1 MKKKKLIILL
11 SLAMPL
17 TVNALNLQGTQTF
30 TDEVNIPETH
40 NFENDGGV
48 ISDVISG
55 IKINP
60 DSNTVFEKDVIIN
73 LSKNNFPNATIN
85 SSFDGI
91 TNNIQTLMGTSSTTF
106 NGNLTINMKG
116 DSATAI
122 SLYDENVNLT
132 VNGKANISVDDTEDE
147 AIYMA
152 NGGNIVFNGETHI
165 NSNIN
170 AISILGSG
178 SNLTFNGES
187 YIKGDIDSDEG
198 ALLKINNKSI
208 INGNIYAELGGTV
221 ILDLAAGSKIVGAA
235 SSLFHDDDDGDD
247 PEYPNQDTTGIIKMN
262 LDNGASWEINQD
274 WSYITEL
281 SGQGNIKFINDN
293 NFGKL
298 TIENLKGA
306 STFNL
311 RTDIAAQQSDKII
324 ISKSSDTNRTVS
336 AEGTHTINLINNGSA
351 QTTGNE
357 KLTLVEID
365 DDAINT
371 AEFKTNHD
379 VELGGYQYSLNKD
392 GNDYVLTGQPITSST
407 PIESSAPITSSAMAS
422 AGFLNANYLMNYV
435 ETQTLLK
442 RLGDM
447 RTSGKF
453 GDVWLRGFTGKLDS
467 FSGGKLSKFDMSYH
481 GFQFGADKQLS
492 ENSPFVVGA
501 FVGQTYGDPDYRKG
515 DGSLRSFNT
524 GLYGTYLDNSGFYID
539 AVAKYDRQKN
549 HFKVKDTANNRVQG
563 TGHSNGLGLSM
574 ELGQKFKINDFY
586 IEPQTQFSYSHQN
599 DTSIKGSNGLR
610 VKLGNYNSLIG
621 RASALLGYEFNSDKN
636 SVNIYAKT
644 GIVREF
650 DGDTYYKL
658 NNHKESHSFKGN
670 WWNNGVGI
678 NANINQK
685 HNIYLD
691 LESSPGN
698 KFDLLQ
704 VNGGYRYS
712 F

>member
-1 MKKKKLIILL
+1 MKKKKLITLL
-11 SLAMPL
+11 SLVMPL

-40 NFENDGGV
+40 NFESFRDNV
-48 ISDVISG
+48 TSAINITSG
-55 IKINP
+55 
-60 DSNTVFEKDVIIN
+60 SNTVFEKDVSIIMSRDDLHN
-73 LSKNNFPNATIN
+73 LDDKFNISGISAFSPWSPIGE
-85 SSFDGI
+85 SFVV
-91 TNNIQTLMGTSSTTF
+91 F
-106 NGNLTINMKG
+106 NGDLNIEMNGEKMN
-116 DSATAI
+116 AI
-122 SLYDENVNLT
+122 SLLDKNVNLT
-132 VNGKANISVDDTEDE
+132 VNGKANLRSKSSEDDET
-147 AIYMA
+147 IFIM
-152 NGGNIVFNGETHI
+152 GGSSITFNDETHI
-165 NSNIN
+165 DSDID
-170 AISILGSG
+170 AIFLSGTG
-178 SNLTFNGES
+178 SNVTLNGES
-187 YIKGDIDSDEG
+187 YINGNLFINSG
-198 ALLKINNKSI
+198 ALLEIKNKSI
-208 INGNIYAELGGTV
+208 IKGDIWAEFGGKV
-221 ILDLAAGSKIVGAA
+221 ILDLAAGSKIVGEVSA
-235 SSLFHDDDDGDD
+235 FGDPDD
-247 PEYPNQDTTGIIKMN
+247 PDEPNQDTTGIIKMN
-262 LDNGASWEINQD
+262 LAKGSSWELD
-274 WSYITEL
+274 GYDSYLTEL
-281 SGQGNIKFINDN
+281 SGQGNIIFTNIENDN
-293 NFGKL
+293 DDYFGEL
-298 TIENLKGA
+298 VIENLKGA

-351 QTTGNE
+351 KTTGNE

-365 DDAINT
+365 ENATNT

-379 VELGGYQYSLNKD
+379 VELGGYQYSLNKE
-392 GNDYVLTGQPITSST
+392 GKDYVLTGQPITSS
-407 PIESSAPITSSAMAS
+407 AMAS
-422 AGFLNANYLMNYV
+422 VSFLNANYLMSYV

-447 RTSGKF
+447 RTSGEF

-467 FSGGKLSKFDMSYH
+467 FSGGKLSKFDMRYH

-492 ENSPFVVGA
+492 ENSPFVIGA
-501 FVGQTYGDPDYRKG
+501 FVGQTYGDPNYRKG
-515 DGSLRSFNT
+515 DGSLRSFNA
-524 GLYGTYLDNSGFYID
+524 GLYATYLDNSGFYID
-539 AVAKYDRQKN
+539 GIAKYDRLKN
-549 HFKVKDTANNRVQG
+549 QFKVRDTANNRVQG
-563 TGHSNGLGLSM
+563 SGHSNGVGVSM

-586 IEPQTQFSYSHQN
+586 IESQTQLSYSHQN
-599 DTSIKGSNGLR
+599 GTTINASNGLN
-610 VKLGNYNSLIG
+610 VKLGNYNSLLG
-621 RASALLGYEFNSDKN
+621 RASALFGYEYKSDKN
-636 SVNIYAKT
+636 SINLYAKT

-678 NANINQK
+678 NAQINQN

>member
-678 NANINQK
+678 NANFNQK

>member
-17 TVNALNLQGTQTF
+17 TVNALKLQGTQTF
-30 TDEVNIPETH
+30 TDEINIPITH
-40 NFENDGGV
+40 DFEYSGTEILAG
-48 ISDVISG
+48 ISITSG
-55 IKINP
+55 
-60 DSNTVFEKDVIIN
+60 SNTIFKNNVTINMSRDDIHNLESGVYIHGIRSFNDIGPQSSTVFDGDLNIGVKGENIDAIALLDKNSTVIIN
-73 LSKNNFPNATIN
+73 GKTTLTVDNPDDSDAIVVSK
-85 SSFDGI
+85 
-91 TNNIQTLMGTSSTTF
+91 
-106 NGNLTINMKG
+106 GNL
-116 DSATAI
+116 
-122 SLYDENVNLT
+122 
-132 VNGKANISVDDTEDE
+132 
-147 AIYMA
+147 
-152 NGGNIVFNGETHI
+152 
-165 NSNIN
+165 
-170 AISILGSG
+170 IL
-178 SNLTFNGES
+178 NGES
-187 YIKGDIDSDEG
+187 FINGDIYAIDNG
-198 ALLKINNKSI
+198 TVKINNKSI
-208 INGNIYAELGGTV
+208 INGDIFTNFGGTV
-221 ILDLAAGSKIVGAA
+221 ILDLAAGSKIVGEVSA
-235 SSLFHDDDDGDD
+235 FGDPDD
-247 PEYPNQDTTGIIKMN
+247 PDYPGQDTTGIIKMN
-262 LDNGASWEINQD
+262 LAKGSSWELEGYD
-274 WSYITEL
+274 SYVTEL
-281 SGQGNIKFINDN
+281 SGQGNITFTSFTRSN
-293 NFGKL
+293 NFGEL
-298 TIENLKGA
+298 VIENLKGA

-351 QTTGNE
+351 KTTGNE

-365 DDAINT
+365 ENATNT

-447 RTSGKF
+447 RTSGEF

-467 FSGGKLSKFDMSYH
+467 FSGGKLSQFDMRYH

-492 ENSPFVVGA
+492 ESSPFVIGT
-501 FVGQTYGDPDYRKG
+501 FVGQTYGDPNYRKG
-515 DGSLRSFNT
+515 DGSLRSFNA
-524 GLYGTYLDNSGFYID
+524 GLYATYLDNSGFYID
-539 AVAKYDRQKN
+539 GIAKYDRLKN
-549 HFKVKDTANNRVQG
+549 QFKVRDTANNRVQG
-563 TGHSNGLGLSM
+563 SGHSNGIGVSM

-586 IEPQTQFSYSHQN
+586 IEPQTQLSYSHQN
-599 DTSIKGSNGLR
+599 GTTINASNGLN
-610 VKLGNYNSLIG
+610 VKLGNYNSLLG
-621 RASALLGYEFNSDKN
+621 RASALFGYEYKSDKN
-636 SVNIYAKT
+636 SINLYAKT

-678 NANINQK
+678 NAQINQN

>member
-30 TDEVNIPETH
+30 TEEVNITATH

-73 LSKNNFPNATIN
+73 LSKNNFPNAANN
-85 SSFDGI
+85 SSFNGI

-122 SLYDENVNLT
+122 SLYDENANLT

-165 NSNIN
+165 NSNID

-187 YIKGDIDSDEG
+187 YIKGDIDSAEG

-208 INGNIYAELGGTV
+208 INGDIYAELGGTV

-235 SSLFHDDDDGDD
+235 SSLFNDDGDD
-247 PEYPNQDTTGIIKMN
+247 PEYLNQDTTGIIKMN

-336 AEGTHTINLINNGSA
+336 AEGIHTINLINNGSV
-351 QTTGNE
+351 QTTGKE

-422 AGFLNANYLMNYV
+422 AGFLNANYLTNYV

-447 RTSGKF
+447 RTSGEF

-467 FSGGKLSKFDMSYH
+467 FSSGKLSQFDMRYH

-492 ENSPFVVGA
+492 ESSPFVIGA
-501 FVGQTYGDPDYRKG
+501 FVGQTYGDPNYRKG

-524 GLYGTYLDNSGFYID
+524 GVYATYLDNSGFYID
-539 AVAKYDRQKN
+539 GVAKYDRLKN
-549 HFKVKDTANNRVQG
+549 QFKVRDTANNRVQG
-563 TGHSNGLGLSM
+563 SGHSNGVGVSM

-586 IEPQTQFSYSHQN
+586 IEPQTQLSYSHQN
-599 DTSIKGSNGLR
+599 GTTINASNGLN
-610 VKLGNYNSLIG
+610 VKLGNYNSLLG
-621 RASALLGYEFNSDKN
+621 RASALFGYEYKSDKN
-636 SVNIYAKT
+636 SINLYAKT

-678 NANINQK
+678 NAQINQN

>member
-17 TVNALNLQGTQTF
+17 TVNALKLQGTQIF
-30 TDEVNIPETH
+30 TDEVNIPITH
-40 NFENDGGV
+40 DFEHSGTE
-48 ISDVISG
+48 VISG
-55 IKINP
+55 ISITP
-60 DSNTVFEKDVIIN
+60 GSNTIFKKNVTINISRDDIHNIESDLTIDGLRAFNGIGPQSSAVFDGDLNINVKGENIDAIFLHDKNSTVIIN
-73 LSKNNFPNATIN
+73 GK
-85 SSFDGI
+85 
-91 TNNIQTLMGTSSTTF
+91 TF
-106 NGNLTINMKG
+106 LNVDDPEDIYDSGAIFVSEGNL
-116 DSATAI
+116 
-122 SLYDENVNLT
+122 
-132 VNGKANISVDDTEDE
+132 
-147 AIYMA
+147 
-152 NGGNIVFNGETHI
+152 
-165 NSNIN
+165 
-170 AISILGSG
+170 IL
-178 SNLTFNGES
+178 NGES
-187 YIKGDIDSDEG
+187 IINGDINVVDQG
-198 ALLKINNKSI
+198 IVKINNKSI
-208 INGNIYAELGGTV
+208 IKSDIFTEFGGTV
-221 ILDLAAGSKIVGAA
+221 ILDLAAGSKIVGEVSAIG
-235 SSLFHDDDDGDD
+235 DPDD
-247 PEYPNQDTTGIIKMN
+247 PDYPGQDTTGIIKMN
-262 LDNGASWEINQD
+262 LAKGSSWELEGYD
-274 WSYITEL
+274 SYLTEL
-281 SGQGNIKFINDN
+281 SGQGNITFTSFTRSN
-293 NFGKL
+293 NFGEL
-298 TIENLKGA
+298 VIENLKGA

-311 RTDIAAQQSDKII
+311 RTDIASQQSDKII
-324 ISKSSDTNRTVS
+324 ISKSSDANRTVS

-351 QTTGNE
+351 QTNGNE

-365 DDAINT
+365 DNATNT

-379 VELGGYQYSLNKD
+379 VELGGYQYSLDKD
-392 GNDYVLTGQPITSST
+392 GKDYVLT
-407 PIESSAPITSSAMAS
+407 AKPITSSAMAS

-492 ENSPFVVGA
+492 ENSPLVIGA
-501 FVGQTYGDPDYRKG
+501 FVGQTYGNPDYKNG
-515 DGSLRSFNT
+515 DGSLHSFNT
-524 GLYGTYLDNSGFYID
+524 GIYATYLDNSGFYID
-539 AVAKYDRQKN
+539 GVVKYDRQKN
-549 HFKVKDTANNRVQG
+549 HFKVKDTANNRIQG

-599 DTSIKGSNGLR
+599 GNSINASNGLK

-621 RASALLGYEFNSDKN
+621 RASALLGYEFNSDEN
-636 SVNIYAKT
+636 SINIYAKT

-678 NANINQK
+678 NANFNQK

>member
-1 MKKKKLIILL
+1 MKKKKLITLL

-30 TDEVNIPETH
+30 TEEVNITATH

-73 LSKNNFPNATIN
+73 LSKNNFPNAANN
-85 SSFDGI
+85 SSFNGI

-122 SLYDENVNLT
+122 SLYDENANLT

-165 NSNIN
+165 NSNID

-187 YIKGDIDSDEG
+187 YIKGDIDSAEG

-208 INGNIYAELGGTV
+208 INGDIYAELGGTV

-235 SSLFHDDDDGDD
+235 SSLFNDDGDD
-247 PEYPNQDTTGIIKMN
+247 PEYLNQDTTGIIKMN

-336 AEGTHTINLINNGSA
+336 AEGIHTINLINNGSV
-351 QTTGNE
+351 QTTGKE

-447 RTSGKF
+447 RTSGEF

-467 FSGGKLSKFDMSYH
+467 FSSGKLSQFDMRYH

-492 ENSPFVVGA
+492 ESSPFVIGA
-501 FVGQTYGDPDYRKG
+501 FVGQTYGDPNYRKG

-524 GLYGTYLDNSGFYID
+524 GVYATYLDNSGFYID
-539 AVAKYDRQKN
+539 SVAKYDRLKN
-549 HFKVKDTANNRVQG
+549 QFKVRDTANNRVQG
-563 TGHSNGLGLSM
+563 SGHSNGIGVSM

-586 IEPQTQFSYSHQN
+586 IEPQTQLSYSHQN
-599 DTSIKGSNGLR
+599 GTTINASNGLN
-610 VKLGNYNSLIG
+610 VKLGNYNSLLG
-621 RASALLGYEFNSDKN
+621 RASALFGYEYKSDKN
-636 SVNIYAKT
+636 SINLYAKT

-678 NANINQK
+678 NAQINQN

>member
-1 MKKKKLIILL
+1 MKKKKLITLL
-11 SLAMPL
+11 SLVMPL

-40 NFENDGGV
+40 NFESFRDNV
-48 ISDVISG
+48 TSAINITSG
-55 IKINP
+55 
-60 DSNTVFEKDVIIN
+60 SNTVFEKDVSIIMSRDDLHN
-73 LSKNNFPNATIN
+73 LDDKFNISGISAFSPWSPIGE
-85 SSFDGI
+85 SFVV
-91 TNNIQTLMGTSSTTF
+91 F
-106 NGNLTINMKG
+106 NGDLNIEMNGEKMN
-116 DSATAI
+116 AI
-122 SLYDENVNLT
+122 SLLDKNVNLT
-132 VNGKANISVDDTEDE
+132 VNGKANLRSKSSEDDET
-147 AIYMA
+147 IFIM
-152 NGGNIVFNGETHI
+152 GGSSITFNDETHI
-165 NSNIN
+165 DSDID
-170 AISILGSG
+170 AIFLSGTG
-178 SNLTFNGES
+178 SNVTLNGES
-187 YIKGDIDSDEG
+187 YINGNLFINSG
-198 ALLKINNKSI
+198 ALLEIKNKSI
-208 INGNIYAELGGTV
+208 IKGDIWAEFGGKV
-221 ILDLAAGSKIVGAA
+221 ILDLAAGSKIVGEVSA
-235 SSLFHDDDDGDD
+235 FGDPDD
-247 PEYPNQDTTGIIKMN
+247 PDEPNQDTTGIIKMN
-262 LDNGASWEINQD
+262 LAKGSSWELD
-274 WSYITEL
+274 GYDSYLTEL
-281 SGQGNIKFINDN
+281 SGQGNIIFTNIENDN
-293 NFGKL
+293 DDYFGEL
-298 TIENLKGA
+298 VIENLKGA

-351 QTTGNE
+351 KTTGNE

-365 DDAINT
+365 ENATNT

-379 VELGGYQYSLNKD
+379 VELGGYQYSLNKE
-392 GNDYVLTGQPITSST
+392 GKDYVLTGQPITSS
-407 PIESSAPITSSAMAS
+407 AMAS
-422 AGFLNANYLMNYV
+422 VSFLNANYLMSYV

-447 RTSGKF
+447 RTSGEF

-467 FSGGKLSKFDMSYH
+467 FSSGKLSQFDMRYH

-492 ENSPFVVGA
+492 ESSPFVIGT
-501 FVGQTYGDPDYRKG
+501 FVGQTYGDPNYRKG
-515 DGSLRSFNT
+515 DGSLRSFNA
-524 GLYGTYLDNSGFYID
+524 GLYATYLDNSGFYID
-539 AVAKYDRQKN
+539 GIAKYDRLKN
-549 HFKVKDTANNRVQG
+549 QFKVRDTANNRVQG
-563 TGHSNGLGLSM
+563 SGHSNGVGVSM

-586 IEPQTQFSYSHQN
+586 IEPQTQLSYSHQN
-599 DTSIKGSNGLR
+599 GTTINASNGLN
-610 VKLGNYNSLIG
+610 VKLGNYNSLLG
-621 RASALLGYEFNSDKN
+621 RASALFGYEYKSDKN
-636 SVNIYAKT
+636 SINLYAKT

-678 NANINQK
+678 NAQINQN

>member
-1 MKKKKLIILL
+1 MKKKKLITLL

-40 NFENDGGV
+40 NFESFRDNV
-48 ISDVISG
+48 TSAINITSG
-55 IKINP
+55 
-60 DSNTVFEKDVIIN
+60 SNTVFEKDVSIIMSRDDLHN
-73 LSKNNFPNATIN
+73 LDDKFNISGISAFSPWSPIGE
-85 SSFDGI
+85 SFVV
-91 TNNIQTLMGTSSTTF
+91 F
-106 NGNLTINMKG
+106 NGDLNIEMNGEKMN
-116 DSATAI
+116 AI
-122 SLYDENVNLT
+122 SLLDKNVNLT
-132 VNGKANISVDDTEDE
+132 VNGKANLRSKSSEDDET
-147 AIYMA
+147 IFIM
-152 NGGNIVFNGETHI
+152 GGSSITFNDETHI
-165 NSNIN
+165 DSDID
-170 AISILGSG
+170 AIFLSGTG
-178 SNLTFNGES
+178 SNVTLNGES
-187 YIKGDIDSDEG
+187 YINGNLFINSG
-198 ALLKINNKSI
+198 ALLEIKNKSI
-208 INGNIYAELGGTV
+208 IKGDIWAEFGGKV
-221 ILDLAAGSKIVGAA
+221 ILDLAAGSKIVGEVSA
-235 SSLFHDDDDGDD
+235 FGDPDD
-247 PEYPNQDTTGIIKMN
+247 PDEPNQDTTGIIKMN
-262 LDNGASWEINQD
+262 LAKGSSWELD
-274 WSYITEL
+274 GYDSYLTEL
-281 SGQGNIKFINDN
+281 SGQGNIIFTNIENDN
-293 NFGKL
+293 DDYFGEL
-298 TIENLKGA
+298 VIENLKGA

-351 QTTGNE
+351 KTTGNE

-365 DDAINT
+365 ENATNT

-379 VELGGYQYSLNKD
+379 VELGGYQYSLNKE
-392 GNDYVLTGQPITSST
+392 GKDYVLTGQPITSS
-407 PIESSAPITSSAMAS
+407 AMAS
-422 AGFLNANYLMNYV
+422 VSFLNANYLMSYV

-447 RTSGKF
+447 RTSGEF

-467 FSGGKLSKFDMSYH
+467 FSGGKLSQFDMRYH

-492 ENSPFVVGA
+492 ESSPFVIGT
-501 FVGQTYGDPDYRKG
+501 FVGQTYGDPNYRKG
-515 DGSLRSFNT
+515 DGSLRSFNA
-524 GLYGTYLDNSGFYID
+524 GLYATYLDNSGFYID
-539 AVAKYDRQKN
+539 GIAKYDRLKN
-549 HFKVKDTANNRVQG
+549 QFKVRDTANNRVQG
-563 TGHSNGLGLSM
+563 SGHSNGIGVSM

-586 IEPQTQFSYSHQN
+586 IEPQTQLSYSHQN
-599 DTSIKGSNGLR
+599 GTTINASNGLN
-610 VKLGNYNSLIG
+610 VKLGNYNSLLG
-621 RASALLGYEFNSDKN
+621 RASALFGYEYKSDKN
-636 SVNIYAKT
+636 SINLYAKT

-678 NANINQK
+678 NAQINQN

>member
-17 TVNALNLQGTQTF
+17 TVNALKLQGTQIF
-30 TDEVNIPETH
+30 TDEVNIPVTH
-40 NFENDGGV
+40 DIEKNGDSVYSNIDIE
-48 ISDVISG
+48 SG
-55 IKINP
+55 
-60 DSNTVFEKDVIIN
+60 SNTVFEKNVTINMSRDGFSSVNDGMTIDGLRAFMTNGVSSSTVFNGDLNINMRGEYFDAIGLHDDNATVIIN
-73 LSKNNFPNATIN
+73 GK
-85 SSFDGI
+85 
-91 TNNIQTLMGTSSTTF
+91 TT
-106 NGNLTINMKG
+106 
-116 DSATAI
+116 
-122 SLYDENVNLT
+122 LT
-132 VNGKANISVDDTEDE
+132 VDAHNESG
-147 AIYMA
+147 AI
-152 NGGNIVFNGETHI
+152 T
-165 NSNIN
+165 
-170 AISILGSG
+170 ILG
-178 SNLTFNGES
+178 SNLTLNGES
-187 YIKGDIDSDEG
+187 NISGDIFVTNNG
-198 ALLKINNKSI
+198 TLKINNKSI
-208 INGNIYAELGGTV
+208 IKGDIFTEFGGTV
-221 ILDLAAGSKIVGAA
+221 ILDLAAGSKIVGEVSA
-235 SSLFHDDDDGDD
+235 FGDPDD
-247 PEYPNQDTTGIIKMN
+247 PDYPGQDTTGIIKMN
-262 LDNGASWEINQD
+262 LAKGSSWELEGD
-274 WSYITEL
+274 DSYLTEL
-281 SGQGNIKFINDN
+281 SGQGNITFTSFTRSN
-293 NFGKL
+293 NFGEL
-298 TIENLKGA
+298 VIENLKGA

-311 RTDIAAQQSDKII
+311 RTDIASQQSDKII
-324 ISKSSDTNRTVS
+324 ISKSSDANRTVS

-365 DDAINT
+365 DNATNT

-379 VELGGYQYSLNKD
+379 VELGGYQYSLDKD
-392 GNDYVLTGQPITSST
+392 GKDYVLT
-407 PIESSAPITSSAMAS
+407 AKPITSSAMAS

-492 ENSPFVVGA
+492 ENSPLVIGA
-501 FVGQTYGDPDYRKG
+501 FVGQTYGNPDYKNG

-524 GLYGTYLDNSGFYID
+524 GIYATYLDNSGFYID
-539 AVAKYDRQKN
+539 GVVKYDRQKN
-549 HFKVKDTANNRVQG
+549 HFKVKDTANNHIQG

-599 DTSIKGSNGLR
+599 DNSINASNGLK

-621 RASALLGYEFNSDKN
+621 RASALLGYEFNSDEN
-636 SVNIYAKT
+636 SINIYAKT

-678 NANINQK
+678 NANFNQK

>member
-1 MKKKKLIILL
+1 MKKKKLITLL

-30 TDEVNIPETH
+30 TDEVNITATH

-73 LSKNNFPNATIN
+73 LSKNNFPNAANN
-85 SSFDGI
+85 SSFNGI

-122 SLYDENVNLT
+122 SLYDENANLT
-132 VNGKANISVDDTEDE
+132 VNGKANLSVDDTEDE

-165 NSNIN
+165 NSNID

-187 YIKGDIDSDEG
+187 YIKGDIDSAEG

-208 INGNIYAELGGTV
+208 INGDIYAELGGTV

-235 SSLFHDDDDGDD
+235 SSLFNDDGND
-247 PEYPNQDTTGIIKMN
+247 PEYLNQDTTGIIKMN

-311 RTDIAAQQSDKII
+311 RTDIAAQQNDKII
-324 ISKSSDTNRTVS
+324 ISKSSDTSRTVS
-336 AEGTHTINLINNGSA
+336 AEGIHTINLINNGSV
-351 QTTGNE
+351 QTTGKE

-447 RTSGKF
+447 RTSGEF

-467 FSGGKLSKFDMSYH
+467 FSSGKLSQFDMRYH

-492 ENSPFVVGA
+492 ESSPFVIGT
-501 FVGQTYGDPDYRKG
+501 FVGQTYGDPNYRKG

-524 GLYGTYLDNSGFYID
+524 GLYATYLDNSGFYID
-539 AVAKYDRQKN
+539 GIAKYDRLKN
-549 HFKVKDTANNRVQG
+549 QFKVRDTANNRVQG
-563 TGHSNGLGLSM
+563 SGHSNGIGVSM

-586 IEPQTQFSYSHQN
+586 IEPQTQLSYSHQN
-599 DTSIKGSNGLR
+599 GTTINASNGLN
-610 VKLGNYNSLIG
+610 VKLGNYNSLLG
-621 RASALLGYEFNSDKN
+621 RASALFGYEYKSDKN
-636 SVNIYAKT
+636 SINLYAKT

-678 NANINQK
+678 NAQINQN

>member
-1 MKKKKLIILL
+1 MKKRVLIGL
-11 SLAMPL
+11 SLATPL
-17 TVNALNLQGTQTF
+17 AVNALNLQGSQTF
-30 TDEVNIPETH
+30 TDEVNIPITH
-40 NFENDGGV
+40 NFETFENK
-48 ISDVISG
+48 ITSG
-55 IKINP
+55 INITSG
-60 DSNTVFEKDVIIN
+60 SNTVFEKNVSLNLSRDQLSDDNNFLISGIRGTISPTITAPSSTIFEQDLNIKMKGEDVYAIYLADKNSTVII
-73 LSKNNFPNATIN
+73 
-85 SSFDGI
+85 
-91 TNNIQTLMGTSSTTF
+91 
-106 NGNLTINMKG
+106 
-116 DSATAI
+116 
-122 SLYDENVNLT
+122 
-132 VNGKANISVDDTEDE
+132 NGKANLSVDSRYSDDDE
-147 AIYMA
+147 TIFVT
-152 NGGNIVFNGETHI
+152 GGKLVFNGETHI
-165 NSNIN
+165 DNNFDAIYLAGEGTNI
-170 AISILGSG
+170 I
-178 SNLTFNGES
+178 FNGDSYINGNIES
-187 YIKGDIDSDEG
+187 YGDALLEIKNKSIIKGDIWADF
-198 ALLKINNKSI
+198 
-208 INGNIYAELGGTV
+208 GGKV
-221 ILDLAAGSKIVGAA
+221 ILDLAAGSKIVGAVIA
-235 SSLFHDDDDGDD
+235 DIPDTLL
-247 PEYPNQDTTGIIKMN
+247 YPNQDTTGIIKMN
-262 LDNGASWEINQD
+262 LAKGSSWEIIGD
-274 WSYITEL
+274 YSYITEL
-281 SGQGNIKFINDN
+281 SGQGNITFINFTRSN
-293 NFGKL
+293 NFGEL
-298 TIENLKGA
+298 VIENLKGA

-311 RTDIAAQQSDKII
+311 RTDIASQQSDKII
-324 ISKSSDTNRTVS
+324 ISKSSDANRTVS

-365 DDAINT
+365 DNATNT
-371 AEFKTNHD
+371 AEFITNHD
-379 VELGGYQYSLNKD
+379 VELGGYQYRLNKD
-392 GNDYVLTGQPITSST
+392 GKDYVLTGK
-407 PIESSAPITSSAMAS
+407 PITSSAMAS

-492 ENSPFVVGA
+492 ENSPFVIGA
-501 FVGQTYGDPDYRKG
+501 FVGQTYGNPDYKNG

-524 GLYGTYLDNSGFYID
+524 GIYATYLDNSGFYID
-539 AVAKYDRQKN
+539 GVVKYDRQKN
-549 HFKVKDTANNRVQG
+549 HFKVKDTANNRIQG

-586 IEPQTQFSYSHQN
+586 IEPQTQISYSHQN
-599 DTSIKGSNGLR
+599 GNSINASNGLK

-621 RASALLGYEFNSDKN
+621 RASALLGYEFNSDEN
-636 SVNIYAKT
+636 SINIYAKT

-678 NANINQK
+678 NANFNQK

-691 LESSPGN
+691 LESSLGN

>member
-1 MKKKKLIILL
+1 MKKRVLIGL
-11 SLAMPL
+11 SLATPL
-17 TVNALNLQGTQTF
+17 AVNALNLQGSQTF
-30 TDEVNIPETH
+30 TDEINIPTTHSFETIEDNIIISGINITPASDTVFKKDVSINVYKDNLSDINN
-40 NFENDGGV
+40 NF
-48 ISDVISG
+48 VISG
-55 IKINP
+55 IHGYQ
-60 DSNTVFEKDVIIN
+60 SSASTVPSSTIFEQDLNIKMKGEDVYAIHLADKNSTVII
-73 LSKNNFPNATIN
+73 
-85 SSFDGI
+85 
-91 TNNIQTLMGTSSTTF
+91 
-106 NGNLTINMKG
+106 
-116 DSATAI
+116 
-122 SLYDENVNLT
+122 
-132 VNGKANISVDDTEDE
+132 NGKANLSVDSRYSDDDE
-147 AIYMA
+147 TIFVTA
-152 NGGNIVFNGETHI
+152 GKLVFNGETHI
-165 NSNIN
+165 DNNFDAIYLAGEGTNI
-170 AISILGSG
+170 I
-178 SNLTFNGES
+178 FNGDS
-187 YIKGDIDSDEG
+187 Y
-198 ALLKINNKSI
+198 
-208 INGNIYAELGGTV
+208 INGNIYSVDLGKLNLNSKAKINGNILAYDQGIAELY
-221 ILDLAAGSKIVGAA
+221 LKPGSKIIGAA
-235 SSLFHDDDDGDD
+235 YSNGFDTYVDDDEDD
-247 PEYPNQDTTGIIKMN
+247 EYDFYYN
-262 LDNGASWEINQD
+262 LYTPGYISMDFSENSSWDITRED
-274 WSYITEL
+274 SYINLL
-281 SGQGNIKFINDN
+281 SGQGNIRFTNDYSN
-293 NFGKL
+293 NNYGKL
-298 TIENLKGA
+298 FIETLKGA
-306 STFNL
+306 SVFNL
-311 RTDIAAQQSDKII
+311 RTNVTQEHSDKIV
-324 ISKSSDTNRTVS
+324 ISSS

-365 DDAINT
+365 DNATNT

-392 GNDYVLTGQPITSST
+392 GKDYVLT
-407 PIESSAPITSSAMAS
+407 AKPITSSAMAS

-492 ENSPFVVGA
+492 ENSPFVIGA
-501 FVGQTYGDPDYRKG
+501 FVGQTYGNPDYKNG

-524 GLYGTYLDNSGFYID
+524 GIYATYLDNSGFYID
-539 AVAKYDRQKN
+539 SVVKYDRQKN
-549 HFKVKDTANNRVQG
+549 HFKVKDTANNRIQG

-586 IEPQTQFSYSHQN
+586 VEPQTQFSYSHQN
-599 DTSIKGSNGLR
+599 GNSINASNGLK

-621 RASALLGYEFNSDKN
+621 RASALLGYEFNSDEN
-636 SVNIYAKT
+636 SINIYAKT

-678 NANINQK
+678 NANFNQK

>member
-30 TDEVNIPETH
+30 TEEVNITATH

-73 LSKNNFPNATIN
+73 LSKNNFPNAANN
-85 SSFDGI
+85 SSFNGI

-122 SLYDENVNLT
+122 SLYDENANLT

-165 NSNIN
+165 NSNID

-187 YIKGDIDSDEG
+187 YIKGDIDSAEG

-208 INGNIYAELGGTV
+208 INGDIYAELGGTV

-235 SSLFHDDDDGDD
+235 SSLFNDDGDD
-247 PEYPNQDTTGIIKMN
+247 PEYLNQDTTGIIKMN

-336 AEGTHTINLINNGSA
+336 AEGIHTINLINNGSV
-351 QTTGNE
+351 QTTGKE

-447 RTSGKF
+447 RTSGEF

-467 FSGGKLSKFDMSYH
+467 FSSGKLSQFDMRYH

-492 ENSPFVVGA
+492 ESSPFVIGA
-501 FVGQTYGDPDYRKG
+501 FVGQTYGDPNYRKG

-524 GLYGTYLDNSGFYID
+524 GVYATYLDNSGFYID
-539 AVAKYDRQKN
+539 SVAKYDRLKN
-549 HFKVKDTANNRVQG
+549 QFKVRDTANNRVQG
-563 TGHSNGLGLSM
+563 SGHSNGIGVSM

-586 IEPQTQFSYSHQN
+586 IEPQTQLSYSHQN
-599 DTSIKGSNGLR
+599 GTTINASNGLN
-610 VKLGNYNSLIG
+610 VKLGNYNSLLG
-621 RASALLGYEFNSDKN
+621 RASALFGYEYKSDKN
-636 SVNIYAKT
+636 SINLYAKT

-678 NANINQK
+678 NAQINQN

>member
-1 MKKKKLIILL
+1 MKKKKLITLL

-30 TDEVNIPETH
+30 TDEVNITATH

-73 LSKNNFPNATIN
+73 LSKNNFPNAANN
-85 SSFDGI
+85 SSFNGI

-122 SLYDENVNLT
+122 SLYDENANLT
-132 VNGKANISVDDTEDE
+132 VNGKANLSVDDTEDE

-165 NSNIN
+165 NSNID

-187 YIKGDIDSDEG
+187 YIKGDIDSAEG

-208 INGNIYAELGGTV
+208 INGDIYAELGGTV

-235 SSLFHDDDDGDD
+235 SSLFNDDGND
-247 PEYPNQDTTGIIKMN
+247 PEYLNQDTTGIIKMN

-336 AEGTHTINLINNGSA
+336 AEGIHTINLINNGSA
-351 QTTGNE
+351 KTTGNE

-422 AGFLNANYLMNYV
+422 VGFLNANYLMNYV

-447 RTSGKF
+447 RTSGEF

-467 FSGGKLSKFDMSYH
+467 FSSGKLSQFDMRYH

-492 ENSPFVVGA
+492 ESSPFVIGA
-501 FVGQTYGDPDYRKG
+501 FVGQTYGDPNYRKG

-524 GLYGTYLDNSGFYID
+524 GVYATYLDNSGFYID
-539 AVAKYDRQKN
+539 SVAKYDRLKN
-549 HFKVKDTANNRVQG
+549 QFKVRDTANNRVQG
-563 TGHSNGLGLSM
+563 SGHSNGIGVSM

-586 IEPQTQFSYSHQN
+586 IEPQTQLSYSHQN
-599 DTSIKGSNGLR
+599 GTTINASNGLN
-610 VKLGNYNSLIG
+610 VKLGNYNSLLG
-621 RASALLGYEFNSDKN
+621 RASALFGYEYKSDKN
-636 SVNIYAKT
+636 SINLYAKT

-678 NANINQK
+678 NAQINQN

>member
-1 MKKKKLIILL
+1 MKKRVLIGL
-11 SLAMPL
+11 SLATPL
-17 TVNALNLQGTQTF
+17 AVNALNLQGNQTF
-30 TDEVNIPETH
+30 TNEVNIPATHDFET
-40 NFENDGGV
+40 FENK
-48 ISDVISG
+48 ITSG
-55 IKINP
+55 INITSG
-60 DSNTVFEKDVIIN
+60 SNTVFEKNVSLNLSRDQLSEDDNFLISGIQGLISPTITTPSSTIFEQDLNIKMKGEDVYAIYLADKNSTVII
-73 LSKNNFPNATIN
+73 
-85 SSFDGI
+85 
-91 TNNIQTLMGTSSTTF
+91 
-106 NGNLTINMKG
+106 
-116 DSATAI
+116 
-122 SLYDENVNLT
+122 
-132 VNGKANISVDDTEDE
+132 NGKANLSVDSRYSDDDE
-147 AIYMA
+147 TIFVT
-152 NGGNIVFNGETHI
+152 GGKLVFNGETHI
-165 NSNIN
+165 DNNFDAIYLAGEGTNIIFNSDSYINGNI
-170 AISILGSG
+170 
-178 SNLTFNGES
+178 ES
-187 YIKGDIDSDEG
+187 YGDALLEIKNKSIIKGDIWADF
-198 ALLKINNKSI
+198 
-208 INGNIYAELGGTV
+208 GGKV
-221 ILDLAAGSKIVGAA
+221 ILDLAAGSKIVGNVIAFDP
-235 SSLFHDDDDGDD
+235 SDDID
-247 PEYPNQDTTGIIKMN
+247 YSNQDTTGIIKMN
-262 LDNGASWEINQD
+262 LAKGSSWEIIGD
-274 WSYITEL
+274 YSYITEL
-281 SGQGNIKFINDN
+281 SGQGNITFSSFTRSN
-293 NFGKL
+293 NFGEL
-298 TIENLKGA
+298 VIENLKGA

-311 RTDIAAQQSDKII
+311 RTDIATQQSDKII
-324 ISKSSDTNRTVS
+324 ISKSSDANRTVS

-365 DDAINT
+365 DNATNT

-392 GNDYVLTGQPITSST
+392 GKDYVLT
-407 PIESSAPITSSAMAS
+407 AKPITSSAMAS

-492 ENSPFVVGA
+492 ENSPLVIGA
-501 FVGQTYGDPDYRKG
+501 FVGQTYGNPDYKNG

-524 GLYGTYLDNSGFYID
+524 GIYATYLDNSGFYID
-539 AVAKYDRQKN
+539 GVVKYDRQKN
-549 HFKVKDTANNRVQG
+549 HFKVKDTANNRIQG

-599 DTSIKGSNGLR
+599 GNSINASNGLK

-621 RASALLGYEFNSDKN
+621 RASALLGYEFNSDVN
-636 SVNIYAKT
+636 SINIYAKT

-678 NANINQK
+678 NANFNQK

>member
-1 MKKKKLIILL
+1 MKKRVLIGL
-11 SLAMPL
+11 SLATPL
-17 TVNALNLQGTQTF
+17 AVNALNLQGSQTF
-30 TDEVNIPETH
+30 TDKVNIPVTHDFET
-40 NFENDGGV
+40 FENK
-48 ISDVISG
+48 ITSG
-55 IKINP
+55 INITSG
-60 DSNTVFEKDVIIN
+60 SNTVFEKNVSLNLSRDQLSEDDNFVISGIQGLISPTITAPSSTIFKQDLNIKMKGEDVYAIYLADKNSTVII
-73 LSKNNFPNATIN
+73 
-85 SSFDGI
+85 
-91 TNNIQTLMGTSSTTF
+91 
-106 NGNLTINMKG
+106 
-116 DSATAI
+116 
-122 SLYDENVNLT
+122 
-132 VNGKANISVDDTEDE
+132 NGKANLSVDSRYSDDDE
-147 AIYMA
+147 TIFVT
-152 NGGNIVFNGETHI
+152 GGKLVFNGETHI
-165 NSNIN
+165 DNNFDAIYLAGEGTNI
-170 AISILGSG
+170 I
-178 SNLTFNGES
+178 FNGES
-187 YIKGDIDSDEG
+187 YINGNIESYGD
-198 ALLKINNKSI
+198 ALLEIKNKSI
-208 INGNIYAELGGTV
+208 IKGDIWADYGGKV
-221 ILDLAAGSKIVGAA
+221 IMDLAAGSKIVGNVIAFDP
-235 SSLFHDDDDGDD
+235 SDDID
-247 PEYPNQDTTGIIKMN
+247 YSNQDTTGIIKMN
-262 LDNGASWEINQD
+262 LAKGSSWEIIGD
-274 WSYITEL
+274 YSYITEL
-281 SGQGNIKFINDN
+281 SGQGNITFTNFTRSN
-293 NFGKL
+293 NFGEL
-298 TIENLKGA
+298 VIENLKGA

-311 RTDIAAQQSDKII
+311 RTDIASQQSDKII
-324 ISKSSDTNRTVS
+324 ISKSSDANRTVS

-365 DDAINT
+365 DNATNT

-392 GNDYVLTGQPITSST
+392 GKDYVLTGK
-407 PIESSAPITSSAMAS
+407 PITSSAMAS

-492 ENSPFVVGA
+492 ENSPLVIGA
-501 FVGQTYGDPDYRKG
+501 FVGQTYGNPDYKNG

-524 GLYGTYLDNSGFYID
+524 GIYATYLDNSGFYID
-539 AVAKYDRQKN
+539 GVVKYDRQKN
-549 HFKVKDTANNRVQG
+549 HFKVKDTANNRIQG

-586 IEPQTQFSYSHQN
+586 IEPQTQISYSHQN
-599 DTSIKGSNGLR
+599 GNSINASNGLK

-621 RASALLGYEFNSDKN
+621 RASALLGYEFNSDEN
-636 SVNIYAKT
+636 SINIYAKT

-678 NANINQK
+678 NANFNQK

>member
-1 MKKKKLIILL
+1 MKKRVLIGL
-11 SLAMPL
+11 SLATPL
-17 TVNALNLQGTQTF
+17 AVNALNLQGTQTF
-30 TDEVNIPETH
+30 TDEVNIPVTHDFET
-40 NFENDGGV
+40 FENK
-48 ISDVISG
+48 ITSG
-55 IKINP
+55 ININSG
-60 DSNTVFEKDVIIN
+60 SNTVFEKNVSLNLSRDQLSEDDNFLISGIKGSILSTITAPSSTIFEQDLNIKMKGEDVYAIYLADKNSTVII
-73 LSKNNFPNATIN
+73 
-85 SSFDGI
+85 
-91 TNNIQTLMGTSSTTF
+91 
-106 NGNLTINMKG
+106 
-116 DSATAI
+116 
-122 SLYDENVNLT
+122 
-132 VNGKANISVDDTEDE
+132 NGKANLSVDSRYADDDE
-147 AIYMA
+147 TIFVT
-152 NGGNIVFNGETHI
+152 GGKLVFNGETHI
-165 NSNIN
+165 DNNFDAIYLAGEGTNI
-170 AISILGSG
+170 I
-178 SNLTFNGES
+178 FNGDSYINGNIES
-187 YIKGDIDSDEG
+187 YGDALLEIKNKSIIKGDIWAD
-198 ALLKINNKSI
+198 
-208 INGNIYAELGGTV
+208 YGGKV
-221 ILDLAAGSKIVGAA
+221 IMDLAAGSKIVGNVIAFDP
-235 SSLFHDDDDGDD
+235 SDDID
-247 PEYPNQDTTGIIKMN
+247 YSNQDTTGIIKMN
-262 LDNGASWEINQD
+262 LAKGSSWEIVGD
-274 WSYITEL
+274 YSYITEL
-281 SGQGNIKFINDN
+281 SGQGNITFTNFTRSN
-293 NFGKL
+293 NFGEL
-298 TIENLKGA
+298 VIENLKGA

-311 RTDIAAQQSDKII
+311 RTDIASQQSDKII
-324 ISKSSDTNRTVS
+324 ISKSSYTNRTVS

-365 DDAINT
+365 DNATNT

-392 GNDYVLTGQPITSST
+392 GKDYVLT
-407 PIESSAPITSSAMAS
+407 AKPITSSAMAS

-492 ENSPFVVGA
+492 ENSPLVIGA
-501 FVGQTYGDPDYRKG
+501 FVGQTYGNPDYKNG

-524 GLYGTYLDNSGFYID
+524 GIYATYLDNSGFYID
-539 AVAKYDRQKN
+539 GVVKYDRQKN
-549 HFKVKDTANNRVQG
+549 HFKVKDTANNRIQG

-599 DTSIKGSNGLR
+599 GNSINASNGLK

-621 RASALLGYEFNSDKN
+621 RASALLGYEFNSDQN
-636 SVNIYAKT
+636 SINIYAKT

-678 NANINQK
+678 NANFNQK

>member
-1 MKKKKLIILL
+1 MKKRVLIGL
-11 SLAMPL
+11 SLATPL
-17 TVNALNLQGTQTF
+17 AVNALNLQGTQTF
-30 TDEVNIPETH
+30 TDEVNIPVTHDFET
-40 NFENDGGV
+40 FENK
-48 ISDVISG
+48 ITSG
-55 IKINP
+55 ININSG
-60 DSNTVFEKDVIIN
+60 SNTVFEKNVSLNLSRDQLSEDDNFLISGIKGSILSTITAPSSTIFEQDLNIKMKGEDVYAIYLADKNSTVII
-73 LSKNNFPNATIN
+73 
-85 SSFDGI
+85 
-91 TNNIQTLMGTSSTTF
+91 
-106 NGNLTINMKG
+106 
-116 DSATAI
+116 
-122 SLYDENVNLT
+122 
-132 VNGKANISVDDTEDE
+132 NGKANLSVDSRYADDDE
-147 AIYMA
+147 TIFVT
-152 NGGNIVFNGETHI
+152 GGKLVFNGETHI
-165 NSNIN
+165 DNNFDAIYLAGEGTNI
-170 AISILGSG
+170 I
-178 SNLTFNGES
+178 FNGDSYINGNIES
-187 YIKGDIDSDEG
+187 YGDALLEIKNKSIIKGDIWAD
-198 ALLKINNKSI
+198 
-208 INGNIYAELGGTV
+208 YGGKV
-221 ILDLAAGSKIVGAA
+221 IMDLAAGSKIVGNVIAFDP
-235 SSLFHDDDDGDD
+235 SDDID
-247 PEYPNQDTTGIIKMN
+247 YSNQDTTGIIKMN
-262 LDNGASWEINQD
+262 LAKGSSWEIVGD
-274 WSYITEL
+274 YSYITEL
-281 SGQGNIKFINDN
+281 SGQGNITFTNFTRSN
-293 NFGKL
+293 NFGEL
-298 TIENLKGA
+298 VIENLKGA

-311 RTDIAAQQSDKII
+311 RTDIASQQSDKII
-324 ISKSSDTNRTVS
+324 ISKSSYTNRTVS

-365 DDAINT
+365 DNATNT

-392 GNDYVLTGQPITSST
+392 GKDYVLT
-407 PIESSAPITSSAMAS
+407 AKPITSSAMAS

-492 ENSPFVVGA
+492 ENSPLVIGA
-501 FVGQTYGDPDYRKG
+501 FVGQTYGNPDYKNG

-524 GLYGTYLDNSGFYID
+524 GIYATYLDNSGFYID
-539 AVAKYDRQKN
+539 GVVKYDRQKN
-549 HFKVKDTANNRVQG
+549 HFKVKDTANNRIQG

-599 DTSIKGSNGLR
+599 GNSINASNGLK

-621 RASALLGYEFNSDKN
+621 RASALLGYEFNSDVN
-636 SVNIYAKT
+636 SINIYAKT

-678 NANINQK
+678 NANFNQK

>member
-1 MKKKKLIILL
+1 MKKRVLIGL
-11 SLAMPL
+11 SLATPL
-17 TVNALNLQGTQTF
+17 AVNALNLQGSQTF
-30 TDEVNIPETH
+30 TDEVNIPATHDFET
-40 NFENDGGV
+40 FENK
-48 ISDVISG
+48 ITSG
-55 IKINP
+55 INITSG
-60 DSNTVFEKDVIIN
+60 SNTVFEKNVSLNLSRDQLSEDDNFFISGIQGLISPTITAPSSTIFEQDLNIKMKSEDVYAIYLADKNMTVII
-73 LSKNNFPNATIN
+73 
-85 SSFDGI
+85 
-91 TNNIQTLMGTSSTTF
+91 
-106 NGNLTINMKG
+106 
-116 DSATAI
+116 
-122 SLYDENVNLT
+122 
-132 VNGKANISVDDTEDE
+132 NGKANLSVDSRYSDDDE
-147 AIYMA
+147 TIFIT
-152 NGGNIVFNGETHI
+152 GGKLVFNGETHI
-165 NSNIN
+165 DNNFDAIYLAGEGTNI
-170 AISILGSG
+170 I
-178 SNLTFNGES
+178 FNGDSYINGNIES
-187 YIKGDIDSDEG
+187 YGDALLEIKNKSIIKGDIWADF
-198 ALLKINNKSI
+198 
-208 INGNIYAELGGTV
+208 GGKV
-221 ILDLAAGSKIVGAA
+221 ILDLAAGSKIVGNAIA
-235 SSLFHDDDDGDD
+235 FDPSDDID
-247 PEYPNQDTTGIIKMN
+247 YSNQDTTGIIKMN
-262 LDNGASWEINQD
+262 LAKGSSWEIIGD
-274 WSYITEL
+274 YSYITEL
-281 SGQGNIKFINDN
+281 SGQGNITFTNFTRSN
-293 NFGKL
+293 NFGEL
-298 TIENLKGA
+298 VIENLKGA

-311 RTDIAAQQSDKII
+311 RTDIASQQSDKII

-365 DDAINT
+365 DNATNT

-392 GNDYVLTGQPITSST
+392 GKDYVLT
-407 PIESSAPITSSAMAS
+407 AKPITSSAMAS

-447 RTSGKF
+447 RTSGEL

-492 ENSPFVVGA
+492 ENSPLVIGA
-501 FVGQTYGDPDYRKG
+501 FVGQTYGNPDYKNG

-524 GLYGTYLDNSGFYID
+524 GIYATYLDNSGFYID
-539 AVAKYDRQKN
+539 SVVKYDRQKN
-549 HFKVKDTANNRVQG
+549 HFKVKDTANNSIQG

-599 DTSIKGSNGLR
+599 GNSINASNGLK

-621 RASALLGYEFNSDKN
+621 RASALLGYEFNSDEN
-636 SVNIYAKT
+636 SINIYAKT

-678 NANINQK
+678 NANFNQK

>member
-1 MKKKKLIILL
+1 MKKKKLITLL
-11 SLAMPL
+11 SLVMPL

-40 NFENDGGV
+40 NFESFRDNV
-48 ISDVISG
+48 TSAINITSG
-55 IKINP
+55 
-60 DSNTVFEKDVIIN
+60 SNTVFEKDVSIIMSRDDLHN
-73 LSKNNFPNATIN
+73 LDDKFNISGISAFSPWSPIGE
-85 SSFDGI
+85 SFVV
-91 TNNIQTLMGTSSTTF
+91 F
-106 NGNLTINMKG
+106 NGDLNIEMNGEKMN
-116 DSATAI
+116 AI
-122 SLYDENVNLT
+122 SLLDKNVNLT
-132 VNGKANISVDDTEDE
+132 VNGKANLRSKSSEDDET
-147 AIYMA
+147 IFIM
-152 NGGNIVFNGETHI
+152 GGSSITFNDETHI
-165 NSNIN
+165 DSDID
-170 AISILGSG
+170 AIFLSGTG
-178 SNLTFNGES
+178 SNVTLNGES
-187 YIKGDIDSDEG
+187 YINGNLFINSG
-198 ALLKINNKSI
+198 ALLEIKNKSI
-208 INGNIYAELGGTV
+208 IKGDIWAEFGGKV
-221 ILDLAAGSKIVGAA
+221 ILDLAAGSKIVGEVSA
-235 SSLFHDDDDGDD
+235 FGDPDD
-247 PEYPNQDTTGIIKMN
+247 PDEPNQDTTGIIKMN
-262 LDNGASWEINQD
+262 LAKGSSWELD
-274 WSYITEL
+274 GYDSYLTEL
-281 SGQGNIKFINDN
+281 SGQGNIIFTNIENDN
-293 NFGKL
+293 DDYFGEL
-298 TIENLKGA
+298 VIENLKGA

-351 QTTGNE
+351 KTTGNE

-365 DDAINT
+365 ENATNT

-379 VELGGYQYSLNKD
+379 VELGGYQYSLNKE
-392 GNDYVLTGQPITSST
+392 GKDYVLTGQPITSS
-407 PIESSAPITSSAMAS
+407 AMAS
-422 AGFLNANYLMNYV
+422 VSFLNANYLMSYV

-447 RTSGKF
+447 RTSGEF

-467 FSGGKLSKFDMSYH
+467 FSSGKLSQFDMRYH

-492 ENSPFVVGA
+492 ESSPFVIGT
-501 FVGQTYGDPDYRKG
+501 FVGQTYGDPNYRKG

-524 GLYGTYLDNSGFYID
+524 GVYATYLDNSGFYID
-539 AVAKYDRQKN
+539 GIAKYDRLKN
-549 HFKVKDTANNRVQG
+549 QFKVRDTANNRVQG
-563 TGHSNGLGLSM
+563 SGHSNGVGVSM

-586 IEPQTQFSYSHQN
+586 IEPQTQLSYSHQN
-599 DTSIKGSNGLR
+599 GTTINASNGLN
-610 VKLGNYNSLIG
+610 VKLGNYNSLLG
-621 RASALLGYEFNSDKN
+621 RASALFGYEYKSDKN
-636 SVNIYAKT
+636 SINLYAKT
-644 GIVREF
+644 GIVREL

-678 NANINQK
+678 NAQINQN

>member
-122 SLYDENVNLT
+122 SLYDENANLT

-599 DTSIKGSNGLR
+599 DTSIKASNGLR

>member
-17 TVNALNLQGTQTF
+17 TVNALKLQGTQTF
-30 TDEVNIPETH
+30 TDEINIPITH
-40 NFENDGGV
+40 DFEYSGTEILAG
-48 ISDVISG
+48 ISITSG
-55 IKINP
+55 
-60 DSNTVFEKDVIIN
+60 SNTIFKNNVTINMSRDDIHNLESGVYIHGIRSINDIGPQSSTVFDGDLNIGVKGENIDAIALLDKNSTVIIN
-73 LSKNNFPNATIN
+73 GKTTLTVDNPDDSDAIVVSK
-85 SSFDGI
+85 
-91 TNNIQTLMGTSSTTF
+91 
-106 NGNLTINMKG
+106 GNL
-116 DSATAI
+116 
-122 SLYDENVNLT
+122 
-132 VNGKANISVDDTEDE
+132 
-147 AIYMA
+147 
-152 NGGNIVFNGETHI
+152 
-165 NSNIN
+165 
-170 AISILGSG
+170 IL
-178 SNLTFNGES
+178 NGES
-187 YIKGDIDSDEG
+187 FINGDIYAIDNG
-198 ALLKINNKSI
+198 TVKINNKSI
-208 INGNIYAELGGTV
+208 INGDIFTNFGGTV
-221 ILDLAAGSKIVGAA
+221 ILDLAAGSKIVGEVSA
-235 SSLFHDDDDGDD
+235 FGDPDD
-247 PEYPNQDTTGIIKMN
+247 PDYPGQDTTGIIKMN
-262 LDNGASWEINQD
+262 LAKGSSWELEGYD
-274 WSYITEL
+274 SYVTEL
-281 SGQGNIKFINDN
+281 SGQGNITFTSFTRSN
-293 NFGKL
+293 NFGEL
-298 TIENLKGA
+298 VIENLKGA

-351 QTTGNE
+351 KTTGNE

-365 DDAINT
+365 ENATNT

-379 VELGGYQYSLNKD
+379 VELGGYQYSLNKE
-392 GNDYVLTGQPITSST
+392 GKDYVLTGQPITSS
-407 PIESSAPITSSAMAS
+407 AMAS
-422 AGFLNANYLMNYV
+422 VSFLNANYLMSYV

-447 RTSGKF
+447 RTSGEF

-467 FSGGKLSKFDMSYH
+467 FSSGKLSQFDMRYH

-492 ENSPFVVGA
+492 ESSPFVIGA
-501 FVGQTYGDPDYRKG
+501 FVGQTYGDPNYRKG

-524 GLYGTYLDNSGFYID
+524 GVYATYLDNSGFYID
-539 AVAKYDRQKN
+539 GVAKYDRLKN
-549 HFKVKDTANNRVQG
+549 QFKVRDTANNRVQG
-563 TGHSNGLGLSM
+563 SGHSNGVGVSM

-586 IEPQTQFSYSHQN
+586 IEPQTQLSYSHQN
-599 DTSIKGSNGLR
+599 GTTINASNGLN
-610 VKLGNYNSLIG
+610 VKLGNYNSLLG
-621 RASALLGYEFNSDKN
+621 RASALFGYEYKSDKN
-636 SVNIYAKT
+636 SINLYAKT

-678 NANINQK
+678 NAQINQN

>member
-1 MKKKKLIILL
+1 MKKKKLITLL

-30 TDEVNIPETH
+30 TDEVNITATH

-73 LSKNNFPNATIN
+73 LSKNNFPNAANN
-85 SSFDGI
+85 SSFNGI

-122 SLYDENVNLT
+122 SLYDENANLT
-132 VNGKANISVDDTEDE
+132 VNGKANLSVDDTEDE

-165 NSNIN
+165 NSNID

-187 YIKGDIDSDEG
+187 YIKGDIDSAEG

-208 INGNIYAELGGTV
+208 INGDIYAELGGTV

-235 SSLFHDDDDGDD
+235 SSLFNDDGND
-247 PEYPNQDTTGIIKMN
+247 PEYLNQDTTGIIKMN

-311 RTDIAAQQSDKII
+311 RTDIAAQQNDKII
-324 ISKSSDTNRTVS
+324 ISKSSDTSRTVS
-336 AEGTHTINLINNGSA
+336 AEGIHTINLINNGSV
-351 QTTGNE
+351 QTTGKE

-447 RTSGKF
+447 RTSGEF

-467 FSGGKLSKFDMSYH
+467 FSSGKLSQFDMRYH

-492 ENSPFVVGA
+492 ESSPFVIGA
-501 FVGQTYGDPDYRKG
+501 FVGQTYGDPNYRKG

-524 GLYGTYLDNSGFYID
+524 GVYATYLDNSGFYID
-539 AVAKYDRQKN
+539 SVAKYDRLKN
-549 HFKVKDTANNRVQG
+549 QFKVRDTANIRVQG
-563 TGHSNGLGLSM
+563 SGHSNGIGVSM

-586 IEPQTQFSYSHQN
+586 IEPQTQLSYSHQN
-599 DTSIKGSNGLR
+599 GTTINASNGLN
-610 VKLGNYNSLIG
+610 VKLGNYNSLLG
-621 RASALLGYEFNSDKN
+621 RASALFGYEYKSDKN
-636 SVNIYAKT
+636 SINLYAKT

-678 NANINQK
+678 NAQINQN

>member
-1 MKKKKLIILL
+1 MKKKKLITLL

-17 TVNALNLQGTQTF
+17 TVNALKLQGTQTF
-30 TDEVNIPETH
+30 TDEVNIPITH
-40 NFENDGGV
+40 DFERSGTE
-48 ISDVISG
+48 VISG
-55 IKINP
+55 ISITP
-60 DSNTVFEKDVIIN
+60 GSNTIFK
-73 LSKNNFPNATIN
+73 KNVTIN
-85 SSFDGI
+85 ISRDDIHNIESGVNIDGIRSLNDIGPQSSTVFDGD
-91 TNNIQTLMGTSSTTF
+91 L
-106 NGNLTINMKG
+106 
-116 DSATAI
+116 
-122 SLYDENVNLT
+122 
-132 VNGKANISVDDTEDE
+132 NISVKGENIDAIALFDKNSTVVINGRTTLTVDDPDDSE
-147 AIYMA
+147 AIVVSK
-152 NGGNIVFNGETHI
+152 GNL
-165 NSNIN
+165 
-170 AISILGSG
+170 IL
-178 SNLTFNGES
+178 NGES
-187 YIKGDIDSDEG
+187 FINGDIYSIDNG
-198 ALLKINNKSI
+198 TVKINNKSI
-208 INGNIYAELGGTV
+208 INGDIFTNFGGTV
-221 ILDLAAGSKIVGAA
+221 ILDLAAGSKIVGEVSA
-235 SSLFHDDDDGDD
+235 FGDPDD
-247 PEYPNQDTTGIIKMN
+247 PDYPGQDTTGIIKMN
-262 LDNGASWEINQD
+262 LAKGSSWEIIGD
-274 WSYITEL
+274 YSYITEL
-281 SGQGNIKFINDN
+281 SGQGNITFSSFTRSN
-293 NFGKL
+293 NFGEL
-298 TIENLKGA
+298 VIENLKGA

-311 RTDIAAQQSDKII
+311 RTDIASQQSDKII

-365 DDAINT
+365 DNATNT

-392 GNDYVLTGQPITSST
+392 GKDYVLT
-407 PIESSAPITSSAMAS
+407 AKPITSSAMAS

-447 RTSGKF
+447 RTSGEL

-492 ENSPFVVGA
+492 ENSPLVIGA
-501 FVGQTYGDPDYRKG
+501 FVGQTYGNPDYKNG

-524 GLYGTYLDNSGFYID
+524 GIYATYLDNSGFYID
-539 AVAKYDRQKN
+539 SVVKYDRQKN
-549 HFKVKDTANNRVQG
+549 HFKVKDTANNSIQG

-599 DTSIKGSNGLR
+599 GNSINASNGLK

-621 RASALLGYEFNSDKN
+621 RASALLGYEFNSDEN
-636 SVNIYAKT
+636 SINIYAKT

-678 NANINQK
+678 NANFNQK

>member
-1 MKKKKLIILL
+1 MKKRVLIGL
-11 SLAMPL
+11 SLATPL
-17 TVNALNLQGTQTF
+17 AVNALNLQGSQTF
-30 TDEVNIPETH
+30 TDEVNIPATH
-40 NFENDGGV
+40 NFETFENK
-48 ISDVISG
+48 IISG
-55 IKINP
+55 INITSG
-60 DSNTVFEKDVIIN
+60 SNTVFEKNVSLNLSRDQLSEDDNFLISGIQGLISPTITAPSSTIFEQDLNIKMKSEDVYAIYLADKNMTVII
-73 LSKNNFPNATIN
+73 
-85 SSFDGI
+85 
-91 TNNIQTLMGTSSTTF
+91 
-106 NGNLTINMKG
+106 
-116 DSATAI
+116 
-122 SLYDENVNLT
+122 
-132 VNGKANISVDDTEDE
+132 NGKANLSVDSRYSDDDE
-147 AIYMA
+147 TIFVT
-152 NGGNIVFNGETHI
+152 GGKLVFNGETHI
-165 NSNIN
+165 YNNFDAIYLAGEGSNI
-170 AISILGSG
+170 I
-178 SNLTFNGES
+178 FNGDSYINGNIES
-187 YIKGDIDSDEG
+187 YGDALLEIKNKSIIKGDIWADFG
-198 ALLKINNKSI
+198 GKI
-208 INGNIYAELGGTV
+208 
-221 ILDLAAGSKIVGAA
+221 ILDLAAGSKIVGNAIA
-235 SSLFHDDDDGDD
+235 FDPSDDID
-247 PEYPNQDTTGIIKMN
+247 YSNQDTTGIIKMN
-262 LDNGASWEINQD
+262 LAKGSSWEIVGD
-274 WSYITEL
+274 YSYITEL
-281 SGQGNIKFINDN
+281 SGQGNITFTNFTRSN
-293 NFGKL
+293 NFGEL
-298 TIENLKGA
+298 VIENLKGA

-311 RTDIAAQQSDKII
+311 RTDIATQQSDKII

-365 DDAINT
+365 DNATNT

-392 GNDYVLTGQPITSST
+392 GKDYVLTGK
-407 PIESSAPITSSAMAS
+407 PITSSAMAS

-492 ENSPFVVGA
+492 ENSPLVIGA
-501 FVGQTYGDPDYRKG
+501 FVGQTYGNPDYKNG

-524 GLYGTYLDNSGFYID
+524 GIYATYLDNSGFYID
-539 AVAKYDRQKN
+539 SVVKYDRQKN
-549 HFKVKDTANNRVQG
+549 HFKVKDTANNRIQG

-599 DTSIKGSNGLR
+599 GNSINASNGLK

-621 RASALLGYEFNSDKN
+621 RASALLGYEFNSDEN
-636 SVNIYAKT
+636 SINIYAKT

-650 DGDTYYKL
+650 DGETYYKL

-678 NANINQK
+678 NANFNQK

>member
-1 MKKKKLIILL
+1 MKKRVLVGL
-11 SLAMPL
+11 SLATPL
-17 TVNALNLQGTQTF
+17 AVNALNLQGSQTF
-30 TDEVNIPETH
+30 TDEVNIPTTH
-40 NFENDGGV
+40 SFEYLG
-48 ISDVISG
+48 SDVLTGINISSGSNTIFKKNVTINISRDYIHNIQSDISIDGLRAFNG
-55 IKINP
+55 IGPQSSTVFDGDLKINVKGENI
-60 DSNTVFEKDVIIN
+60 DAIFLHDKNATVIIN
-73 LSKNNFPNATIN
+73 GKTILN
-85 SSFDGI
+85 VDDPEDIYDSGAIYVSE
-91 TNNIQTLMGTSSTTF
+91 
-106 NGNLTINMKG
+106 GNL
-116 DSATAI
+116 
-122 SLYDENVNLT
+122 
-132 VNGKANISVDDTEDE
+132 
-147 AIYMA
+147 
-152 NGGNIVFNGETHI
+152 
-165 NSNIN
+165 
-170 AISILGSG
+170 IL
-178 SNLTFNGES
+178 NGES
-187 YIKGDIDSDEG
+187 FINGDIIVVDEG
-198 ALLKINNKSI
+198 IVKINNKSI
-208 INGNIYAELGGTV
+208 INGDIFTQLGGTV
-221 ILDLAAGSKIVGAA
+221 ILDLAAGSKIIGEVSAFG
-235 SSLFHDDDDGDD
+235 DPDD
-247 PEYPNQDTTGIIKMN
+247 PDYPGQDTTGIIRMN
-262 LDNGASWEINQD
+262 LAKGSSWEIVGD
-274 WSYITEL
+274 YSYITEL
-281 SGQGNIKFINDN
+281 SGQGDITFTNFTRSN
-293 NFGKL
+293 NFGEL
-298 TIENLKGA
+298 VIENLKGA

-311 RTDIAAQQSDKII
+311 RTDIASQQSDKII

-365 DDAINT
+365 DNATNT

-379 VELGGYQYSLNKD
+379 VELGGYQYSLDKD
-392 GNDYVLTGQPITSST
+392 GKDYVLT
-407 PIESSAPITSSAMAS
+407 AKPITSSAMAS

-447 RTSGKF
+447 RTSGEF

-481 GFQFGADKQLS
+481 GFQFGADKQLT
-492 ENSPFVVGA
+492 ENSPFVIGA
-501 FVGQTYGDPDYRKG
+501 FVGQTYGNPDYKNG

-524 GLYGTYLDNSGFYID
+524 GIYATYLDNSGFYID
-539 AVAKYDRQKN
+539 GVVKYDRQKN
-549 HFKVKDTANNRVQG
+549 HFKVKDTANNRIQG

-599 DTSIKGSNGLR
+599 GNSINASNGLK

-621 RASALLGYEFNSDKN
+621 RASTLLGYEFNSDEN
-636 SVNIYAKT
+636 NINIYAKT

-678 NANINQK
+678 NANFNQK

>member
-1 MKKKKLIILL
+1 MKKRVLIGL
-11 SLAMPL
+11 SLATPL
-17 TVNALNLQGTQTF
+17 AVNALNLQGSQTF
-30 TDEVNIPETH
+30 TDKVNIPVTHDFET
-40 NFENDGGV
+40 FENK
-48 ISDVISG
+48 ITSG
-55 IKINP
+55 INITSG
-60 DSNTVFEKDVIIN
+60 SNTVFEKNVSLNLSRDQLSEDDNFVISGIQGLISPTITAPSSTIFKQDLNIKMKGEDVYAIYLADKNSTVII
-73 LSKNNFPNATIN
+73 
-85 SSFDGI
+85 
-91 TNNIQTLMGTSSTTF
+91 
-106 NGNLTINMKG
+106 
-116 DSATAI
+116 
-122 SLYDENVNLT
+122 
-132 VNGKANISVDDTEDE
+132 NGKANLSVDSRYSDDDE
-147 AIYMA
+147 TIFVT
-152 NGGNIVFNGETHI
+152 GGKLVFNGETHI
-165 NSNIN
+165 DNNFDAIYLAGEGTNI
-170 AISILGSG
+170 I
-178 SNLTFNGES
+178 FNGES
-187 YIKGDIDSDEG
+187 YINGNIESYGD
-198 ALLKINNKSI
+198 ALLEIKNKSI
-208 INGNIYAELGGTV
+208 IKGDIWADYGGKV
-221 ILDLAAGSKIVGAA
+221 IMDLAAGSKIVGNVIAFDP
-235 SSLFHDDDDGDD
+235 SDDID
-247 PEYPNQDTTGIIKMN
+247 YSNQDTTGIIKMN
-262 LDNGASWEINQD
+262 LAKGSSWEIIGD
-274 WSYITEL
+274 YSYITEL
-281 SGQGNIKFINDN
+281 SGQGNITFTNFTRSN
-293 NFGKL
+293 NFGEL
-298 TIENLKGA
+298 VIENLKGA

-311 RTDIAAQQSDKII
+311 RTDIASQQSDKII
-324 ISKSSDTNRTVS
+324 ISKSSDANRTVS

-351 QTTGNE
+351 QTNGNE

-365 DDAINT
+365 DNATNT

-379 VELGGYQYSLNKD
+379 VELGGYQYSLDKD
-392 GNDYVLTGQPITSST
+392 GKDYVLT
-407 PIESSAPITSSAMAS
+407 AKPITSSAMAS

-492 ENSPFVVGA
+492 ENSPLVIGA
-501 FVGQTYGDPDYRKG
+501 FVGQTYGNPDYKNG
-515 DGSLRSFNT
+515 DGSLHSFNT
-524 GLYGTYLDNSGFYID
+524 GIYATYLDNSGFYID
-539 AVAKYDRQKN
+539 GVVKYDRQKN
-549 HFKVKDTANNRVQG
+549 HFKVKDTANNRIQG

-599 DTSIKGSNGLR
+599 GNSINASNGLK

-621 RASALLGYEFNSDKN
+621 RASALLGYEFNSDEN
-636 SVNIYAKT
+636 SINIYAKT

-678 NANINQK
+678 NANFNQK

>member
-599 DTSIKGSNGLR
+599 DTSIKASNGLR

>member
-1 MKKKKLIILL
+1 MKKRVLIGL
-11 SLAMPL
+11 SLATPL
-17 TVNALNLQGTQTF
+17 AVNALNLQGSQTF
-30 TDEVNIPETH
+30 TEEVNIPITH
-40 NFENDGGV
+40 DFER
-48 ISDVISG
+48 SG
-55 IKINP
+55 TEVLAGINITSG
-60 DSNTVFEKDVIIN
+60 SNTIFKNNVTINMSRDDIHNLESGVYIHGIRSLNGIGPQSSTVFDGDLNIGVKGENIDAIALLDKNSTVIIN
-73 LSKNNFPNATIN
+73 GKTTLTVDNPDDSDAIVVSK
-85 SSFDGI
+85 
-91 TNNIQTLMGTSSTTF
+91 
-106 NGNLTINMKG
+106 GNL
-116 DSATAI
+116 
-122 SLYDENVNLT
+122 
-132 VNGKANISVDDTEDE
+132 
-147 AIYMA
+147 
-152 NGGNIVFNGETHI
+152 
-165 NSNIN
+165 
-170 AISILGSG
+170 IL
-178 SNLTFNGES
+178 NGES
-187 YIKGDIDSDEG
+187 FINGDIYAIDNG
-198 ALLKINNKSI
+198 TVKINNKSI
-208 INGNIYAELGGTV
+208 INGDIFTNFGGTV
-221 ILDLAAGSKIVGAA
+221 ILDLAAGSKIVGEVSA
-235 SSLFHDDDDGDD
+235 FGDPDD
-247 PEYPNQDTTGIIKMN
+247 PDYPGQDTTGIIKMN
-262 LDNGASWEINQD
+262 LAKGSSWEIVGD
-274 WSYITEL
+274 YSYITEL
-281 SGQGNIKFINDN
+281 SGQGDITFTNFTRSN
-293 NFGKL
+293 NFGEL
-298 TIENLKGA
+298 VIENLKGA

-311 RTDIAAQQSDKII
+311 RTDIASQQSDKII
-324 ISKSSDTNRTVS
+324 ISKSSDANRTVS

-365 DDAINT
+365 DNATNT

-392 GNDYVLTGQPITSST
+392 GKDYVLTGK
-407 PIESSAPITSSAMAS
+407 PITSSAMAS

-492 ENSPFVVGA
+492 ENSPLVIGA
-501 FVGQTYGDPDYRKG
+501 FVGQTYGNPDYKNG

-524 GLYGTYLDNSGFYID
+524 GIYATYLDNSGFYID
-539 AVAKYDRQKN
+539 GVVKYDRQKN
-549 HFKVKDTANNRVQG
+549 HFKVKDTANNRIQG

-599 DTSIKGSNGLR
+599 GNSINASNGLK

-621 RASALLGYEFNSDKN
+621 RASALLGYEFNSDEN
-636 SVNIYAKT
+636 SINIYAKT

-678 NANINQK
+678 NANFNQK

>member
-1 MKKKKLIILL
+1 MKKKKLITLL
-11 SLAMPL
+11 SLVMPL

-40 NFENDGGV
+40 NFESFRDNV
-48 ISDVISG
+48 TSAINITSG
-55 IKINP
+55 
-60 DSNTVFEKDVIIN
+60 SNTVFEKDVSIIMSRDDLHN
-73 LSKNNFPNATIN
+73 LDDKFNISGISAFSPWSPIGE
-85 SSFDGI
+85 SFVV
-91 TNNIQTLMGTSSTTF
+91 F
-106 NGNLTINMKG
+106 NGDLNIEMNGEKMN
-116 DSATAI
+116 AI
-122 SLYDENVNLT
+122 SLLDKNVNLT
-132 VNGKANISVDDTEDE
+132 VNGKANLRSKSSEDDET
-147 AIYMA
+147 IFIM
-152 NGGNIVFNGETHI
+152 GGSSITFNDETHI
-165 NSNIN
+165 DSDID
-170 AISILGSG
+170 AIFLSGTG
-178 SNLTFNGES
+178 SNVTLNGES
-187 YIKGDIDSDEG
+187 YINGNLFINSG
-198 ALLKINNKSI
+198 ALLEIKNKSI
-208 INGNIYAELGGTV
+208 IKGDIWAEFGGKV
-221 ILDLAAGSKIVGAA
+221 ILDLAAGSKIVGEVSA
-235 SSLFHDDDDGDD
+235 FGDPDD
-247 PEYPNQDTTGIIKMN
+247 PDEPNQDTTGIIKMN
-262 LDNGASWEINQD
+262 LAKGSSWELD
-274 WSYITEL
+274 GYDSYLTEL
-281 SGQGNIKFINDN
+281 SGQGNIIFTNIENDN
-293 NFGKL
+293 DDYFGEL
-298 TIENLKGA
+298 VIENLKGA

-351 QTTGNE
+351 KTTGNE

-365 DDAINT
+365 ENATNT

-379 VELGGYQYSLNKD
+379 VELGGYEYSLNKE
-392 GNDYVLTGQPITSST
+392 GKDYVLTGQPITSS
-407 PIESSAPITSSAMAS
+407 AMAS
-422 AGFLNANYLMNYV
+422 VSFLNANYLMSYV

-447 RTSGKF
+447 RTSGEF

-467 FSGGKLSKFDMSYH
+467 FSSGKLSQFDMRYH

-492 ENSPFVVGA
+492 ESSPFVIGT
-501 FVGQTYGDPDYRKG
+501 FVGQTYGDPNYRKG
-515 DGSLRSFNT
+515 DGSLRSFNA
-524 GLYGTYLDNSGFYID
+524 GLYATYLDNSGFYID
-539 AVAKYDRQKN
+539 GVAKYDRLKN
-549 HFKVKDTANNRVQG
+549 QFKVRDTANNRVQG
-563 TGHSNGLGLSM
+563 SGHSNGVGVSM

-586 IEPQTQFSYSHQN
+586 IEPQTQLSYSHQN
-599 DTSIKGSNGLR
+599 GTTINASNGLN
-610 VKLGNYNSLIG
+610 VKLGNYNSLLG
-621 RASALLGYEFNSDKN
+621 RASALFGYEYKSDKN
-636 SVNIYAKT
+636 SINLYAKT

-678 NANINQK
+678 NAQINQN

>member
-1 MKKKKLIILL
+1 MKKKKLITLL
-11 SLAMPL
+11 SLVMPL

-40 NFENDGGV
+40 NFESFRDNV
-48 ISDVISG
+48 TSAINITSG
-55 IKINP
+55 
-60 DSNTVFEKDVIIN
+60 SNTVFEKDVSIIMSRDDLHN
-73 LSKNNFPNATIN
+73 LDDKFNISGISAFSPWSPIGE
-85 SSFDGI
+85 SFVV
-91 TNNIQTLMGTSSTTF
+91 F
-106 NGNLTINMKG
+106 NGDLNIEMNGEKMN
-116 DSATAI
+116 AI
-122 SLYDENVNLT
+122 SLLDKNVNLT
-132 VNGKANISVDDTEDE
+132 VNGKANLRSKSSEDDET
-147 AIYMA
+147 IFIM
-152 NGGNIVFNGETHI
+152 GGSSITFNDETHI
-165 NSNIN
+165 DSDID
-170 AISILGSG
+170 AIFLSGTG
-178 SNLTFNGES
+178 SNVTLNGES
-187 YIKGDIDSDEG
+187 YINGNLFINSG
-198 ALLKINNKSI
+198 ALLEIKNKSI
-208 INGNIYAELGGTV
+208 IKGDIWAEFGGKV
-221 ILDLAAGSKIVGAA
+221 ILDLAAGSKIVGEVSA
-235 SSLFHDDDDGDD
+235 FGDPDD
-247 PEYPNQDTTGIIKMN
+247 PDEPNQDTTGIIKMN
-262 LDNGASWEINQD
+262 LAKGSSWEIIGD
-274 WSYITEL
+274 YSYITEL
-281 SGQGNIKFINDN
+281 SGQGNITFTNFAKSDN
-293 NFGKL
+293 YGEL
-298 TIENLKGA
+298 VIENLKGA

-351 QTTGNE
+351 KTTGNE

-365 DDAINT
+365 ENATNT

-379 VELGGYQYSLNKD
+379 VELGGYEYSLNKE
-392 GNDYVLTGQPITSST
+392 GKDYVLTGQPITSS
-407 PIESSAPITSSAMAS
+407 AMAS
-422 AGFLNANYLMNYV
+422 VSFLNANYLMSYV

-447 RTSGKF
+447 RTSGEF

-467 FSGGKLSKFDMSYH
+467 FSSGKLSQFDMRYH

-492 ENSPFVVGA
+492 ESSPFVIGT
-501 FVGQTYGDPDYRKG
+501 FVGQTYGDPNYRKG
-515 DGSLRSFNT
+515 DGSLRSFNA
-524 GLYGTYLDNSGFYID
+524 GLYATYLDNSGFYID
-539 AVAKYDRQKN
+539 GVAKYDRLKN
-549 HFKVKDTANNRVQG
+549 QFKVRDTANNRVQG
-563 TGHSNGLGLSM
+563 SGHSNGVGVSM

-586 IEPQTQFSYSHQN
+586 IEPQTQLSYSHQN
-599 DTSIKGSNGLR
+599 GTTINASNGLN
-610 VKLGNYNSLIG
+610 VKLGNYNSLLG
-621 RASALLGYEFNSDKN
+621 RASALFGYEYKSDKN
-636 SVNIYAKT
+636 SINLYAKT

-678 NANINQK
+678 NAQINQN

>member
-1 MKKKKLIILL
+1 MKKRVLIGL
-11 SLAMPL
+11 SLAIPL
-17 TVNALNLQGTQTF
+17 AVNALNLQGSQTF
-30 TDEVNIPETH
+30 IDEINIPTTHSFET
-40 NFENDGGV
+40 FENKITSGINITSGSNTIFEKNVSLNLSRDQL
-48 ISDVISG
+48 SEDDNFLISG
-55 IKINP
+55 IKGSILSTITAP
-60 DSNTVFEKDVIIN
+60 SSTIFEQDLNIKMKGEDVYAIYLADKNSTVII
-73 LSKNNFPNATIN
+73 
-85 SSFDGI
+85 
-91 TNNIQTLMGTSSTTF
+91 
-106 NGNLTINMKG
+106 
-116 DSATAI
+116 
-122 SLYDENVNLT
+122 
-132 VNGKANISVDDTEDE
+132 NGKANLSIDSRYSDDDE
-147 AIYMA
+147 TIFVT
-152 NGGNIVFNGETHI
+152 GGKLVFNGETHI
-165 NSNIN
+165 DNNFDAIYLAGEGTNI
-170 AISILGSG
+170 I
-178 SNLTFNGES
+178 FNGDSYINGNIES
-187 YIKGDIDSDEG
+187 YGDALLEIKNKSIIKGDIWADFG
-198 ALLKINNKSI
+198 GKI
-208 INGNIYAELGGTV
+208 
-221 ILDLAAGSKIVGAA
+221 ILDLAAGSKIVGNAIA
-235 SSLFHDDDDGDD
+235 FDPSDDID
-247 PEYPNQDTTGIIKMN
+247 YSNQDTTGIIKMN
-262 LDNGASWEINQD
+262 LAKGSSWEIIGD
-274 WSYITEL
+274 YSYITEL
-281 SGQGNIKFINDN
+281 SGQGNITFTSFTRSN
-293 NFGKL
+293 NFGEL
-298 TIENLKGA
+298 VIENLKGA

-311 RTDIAAQQSDKII
+311 RTDIATQQSDKII

-365 DDAINT
+365 DSATNT

-392 GNDYVLTGQPITSST
+392 GKDYVLT
-407 PIESSAPITSSAMAS
+407 AKPITSSAMAS

-492 ENSPFVVGA
+492 ESSPFVIGA
-501 FVGQTYGDPDYRKG
+501 FVGQTYGNPDYKNG

-524 GLYGTYLDNSGFYID
+524 GIYATYLDNSGFYID
-539 AVAKYDRQKN
+539 SVVKYDRQKN
-549 HFKVKDTANNRVQG
+549 HFKVKDTANNRIQG

-586 IEPQTQFSYSHQN
+586 VEPQTQFSYSHQN
-599 DTSIKGSNGLR
+599 GNSINASNGLK

-621 RASALLGYEFNSDKN
+621 RASALLGYEFNSDQN
-636 SVNIYAKT
+636 SINIYAKT

-658 NNHKESHSFKGN
+658 NNHKENHSFKGN

-678 NANINQK
+678 NANFNQK

>member
-1 MKKKKLIILL
+1 MKKKKLITLL

-17 TVNALNLQGTQTF
+17 TVNALKLQGTQTF
-30 TDEVNIPETH
+30 TDEVNIPITH
-40 NFENDGGV
+40 DFERSGTE
-48 ISDVISG
+48 VISG
-55 IKINP
+55 ISITP
-60 DSNTVFEKDVIIN
+60 GSNTIFK
-73 LSKNNFPNATIN
+73 KNVTIN
-85 SSFDGI
+85 ISRDNIHNIESGVNIDGIRSLNDIGPQSSTVFDGD
-91 TNNIQTLMGTSSTTF
+91 L
-106 NGNLTINMKG
+106 
-116 DSATAI
+116 
-122 SLYDENVNLT
+122 
-132 VNGKANISVDDTEDE
+132 NISVKGENIDAIALFDKNSTVVINGRTTLTVDDPDDSE
-147 AIYMA
+147 AIVVSK
-152 NGGNIVFNGETHI
+152 GNL
-165 NSNIN
+165 
-170 AISILGSG
+170 IL
-178 SNLTFNGES
+178 NGES
-187 YIKGDIDSDEG
+187 FINGDIYSIDNG
-198 ALLKINNKSI
+198 TVKINNKSI
-208 INGNIYAELGGTV
+208 INGDIFTNFGGTV
-221 ILDLAAGSKIVGAA
+221 ILDLADGSKIVGEVSA
-235 SSLFHDDDDGDD
+235 FGDPDD
-247 PEYPNQDTTGIIKMN
+247 PDYPGQDTTGIIKMN
-262 LDNGASWEINQD
+262 LAKGSSWELEGYD
-274 WSYITEL
+274 SYLTEL
-281 SGQGNIKFINDN
+281 SGQGNITFTSFTRSN
-293 NFGKL
+293 NFGEL
-298 TIENLKGA
+298 VIENLKGA

-311 RTDIAAQQSDKII
+311 RTDIATQQSDKII

-365 DDAINT
+365 DSATNT

-392 GNDYVLTGQPITSST
+392 GKDYVLT
-407 PIESSAPITSSAMAS
+407 AKPITSSAMAS

-492 ENSPFVVGA
+492 ESSPFVIGA
-501 FVGQTYGDPDYRKG
+501 FVGQTYGNPDYRNG

-524 GLYGTYLDNSGFYID
+524 GIYATYLDNSGFYID
-539 AVAKYDRQKN
+539 SVVKYDRQKN
-549 HFKVKDTANNRVQG
+549 HFKVKDTANNRIQG

-586 IEPQTQFSYSHQN
+586 VEPQTQFSYSHQN
-599 DTSIKGSNGLR
+599 GNSINASNGLK

-621 RASALLGYEFNSDKN
+621 RASALLGYEFNSDEN
-636 SVNIYAKT
+636 SINIYAKT

-678 NANINQK
+678 NANFNQK

>member
-1 MKKKKLIILL
+1 MKKKKLITLL

-17 TVNALNLQGTQTF
+17 TVNALKLQGTQTF
-30 TDEVNIPETH
+30 TDEVNIPITH
-40 NFENDGGV
+40 DFERSGTE
-48 ISDVISG
+48 VISG
-55 IKINP
+55 ISITP
-60 DSNTVFEKDVIIN
+60 GSNTIFK
-73 LSKNNFPNATIN
+73 KNVTIN
-85 SSFDGI
+85 ISRDDIHNIESGVNIDGIRSLNDIGPQSSTVFDGD
-91 TNNIQTLMGTSSTTF
+91 L
-106 NGNLTINMKG
+106 
-116 DSATAI
+116 
-122 SLYDENVNLT
+122 
-132 VNGKANISVDDTEDE
+132 NISVKGENIDAIALFDKNSTVVINGRTTLTVDDPNDSE
-147 AIYMA
+147 AIVVSK
-152 NGGNIVFNGETHI
+152 GNL
-165 NSNIN
+165 
-170 AISILGSG
+170 IL
-178 SNLTFNGES
+178 NGES
-187 YIKGDIDSDEG
+187 FINGDIYAIDNG
-198 ALLKINNKSI
+198 TVKINNKSI
-208 INGNIYAELGGTV
+208 INGDIFTNFGGTV
-221 ILDLAAGSKIVGAA
+221 ILDLAAGSKIIGEVSAFG
-235 SSLFHDDDDGDD
+235 DPDD
-247 PEYPNQDTTGIIKMN
+247 PDYPGQDTTGIIRMN
-262 LDNGASWEINQD
+262 LAKGSSWEIVGD
-274 WSYITEL
+274 YSYITEL
-281 SGQGNIKFINDN
+281 SGQGDITFTNFTRSN
-293 NFGKL
+293 NFGEL
-298 TIENLKGA
+298 VIENLKGA

-311 RTDIAAQQSDKII
+311 RTDIASQQSDKII
-324 ISKSSDTNRTVS
+324 ISKSSDANRTVS

-365 DDAINT
+365 DNATNT
-371 AEFKTNHD
+371 AEFITNHD
-379 VELGGYQYSLNKD
+379 VELGGYQYSLDKD
-392 GNDYVLTGQPITSST
+392 GKDYVLTGK
-407 PIESSAPITSSAMAS
+407 PITSSAMAS

-492 ENSPFVVGA
+492 ENSPFVIGA
-501 FVGQTYGDPDYRKG
+501 FVGQTYGNPDYKNG

-524 GLYGTYLDNSGFYID
+524 GIYATYLDNSGFYID
-539 AVAKYDRQKN
+539 SVVKYDRQKN
-549 HFKVKDTANNRVQG
+549 HFKVKDTANNRIQG

-599 DTSIKGSNGLR
+599 GNSINASNGLK

-621 RASALLGYEFNSDKN
+621 RASALLGYEFNSDEN
-636 SVNIYAKT
+636 NINIYAKT

-650 DGDTYYKL
+650 DGETNYKL

-678 NANINQK
+678 NANFNQK